1 MNHDLAIVGMV
12 CCVPEAKTCDAFWQM
27 LLQGKEGLR
36 TLTEKER
43 EACEHT
49 HESMIFSGGFI
60 DGIEQFDPEC
70 FGYTARD
77 ALFMDP
83 QHRLFLQA
91 CLQALE
97 ESGNAGETTR
107 SVGVFACAS
116 HNAYLTEVVL
126 KQHLEPSQYQSVLLG
141 NSSDCLA
148 TRVSYALNLTGPSMT
163 IQSGCSSSLVALHQ
177 ARMALLAKQC
187 DVALVGGVSL
197 MIPHYQGYI
206 PVEGGFAAKD
216 GHCRPFSKDATGTV
230 FSSGYGVV
238 VLKRLSDA
246 VLSGDLI
253 YATLKGTAIN
263 NDGSNKASFTAPS
276 IDGQAQVIAKAWRV
290 AGVPV
295 AHAQYVETHGTG
307 TPIGDP
313 IELMALSD
321 ALQINS
327 RQTPC
332 VLGAVKA
339 NIGHLDVA
347 AGIVGLIKTSLMLH
361 HKMFSPQINFSDW
374 NERIL
379 ENTAQF
385 QIPLQPCV
393 WDKNES
399 YQRVAGVSAFGFG
412 GTNAHVVLS
421 ECIDSPSGLMDASPV
436 SSLIVLSAKS
446 VERLILWA
454 KCLRDFLQNQ
464 VSVDLHQ
471 LAYSLQVGRRQY
483 DCRYSVC
490 VDSLQELIK
499 KLDEISEDDVVI
511 CREIREAYSSNK
523 MLEALQADWLA
534 GAIIDW
540 QTMYTSLM
548 KKIHLPAA
556 PLIQQSYWVN
566 QKEKDANDSK
576 KRYQDYRQWLYQT
589 SWQEQHLS
597 SVNFSDLMSRGLAYL
612 SEDFVSPFLQ
622 QLKQY
627 CQGHLINTQHLN
639 LKDEDVYP
647 ESLPSILIHS
657 LDLTERWEELPAI
670 LASLAHLVTTS
681 SWISKIKKYVFV
693 VRGMSDLFCQ
703 NHNPALSALLAFSR
717 GIRQELP
724 HLSTQLID
732 VSPDTALDTQVQQVL
747 CSLSGEFHDHLVWRD
762 GRCWQQHYQSKV
774 ELSSSNQA
782 SYFKPKGVYL
792 ITGGFGN
799 VASVHVDFLATD
811 YQATLVLV
819 GRTALPN
826 ETDWLN
832 ALEDSTV
839 SVSIKRRIQQILNW
853 RARGFSVFAYSA
865 DITSDSSFADVCQ
878 RVQKEIGPI
887 AGILHIAGVGSDMHY
902 KVLSELTA
910 SHCQQLFVP
919 KLRGLQV
926 MVRVMHHLK
935 IEQCLIISSIS
946 SALAGIGL
954 AAYASVHNLLD
965 AYVKKY
971 HPTWRIMNWDAW
983 NFHLHEGSSS
993 NIGLGADLNKLAIT
1007 FDEGLEVLRAA
1018 FKQDGW
1024 SQLYVSAAD
1033 LNARVRQWV
1042 YRTKPSTLHA
1052 KTKKAKRPVLRS
1064 EYIKAATPLQQQH
1077 IDLWES
1083 LIGVEPIGL
1092 QDNFFEL
1099 GGDSLLALELISQM
1113 QTTLQH
1119 TCSIMTLFE
1128 AGTIEKLVEKMQ
1140 PNLAEGDALLS
1151 KVRLRAQKQRAALA
1165 MLTQ

>member
-12 CCVPEAKTCDAFWQM
+12 CCVPQAKTCDAFWQM
-27 LLQGKEGLR
+27 LLQGEEGLR

-43 EACEHT
+43 KACDHI
-49 HESMIFSGGFI
+49 HESMIFSGGFLDSI
-60 DGIEQFDPEC
+60 DQFDPDF

-97 ESGNAGETTR
+97 ESGNAGDGAR

-126 KQHLEPSQYQSVLLG
+126 KQHLEPSQHQAVLLG

-148 TRVSYALNLTGPSMT
+148 TRVSYALNLIGPSMT

-187 DVALVGGVSL
+187 DAALVGGVSL
-197 MIPHYQGYI
+197 MIPHYRGYV
-206 PVEGGFAAKD
+206 PVEGGFASKD

-230 FSSGYGVV
+230 FSSGYGVI

-246 VLSGDLI
+246 ILSGDLI

-276 IDGQAQVIAKAWRV
+276 VDGQSQVIAKAWRV

-295 AHAQYVETHGTG
+295 AHAQYIETHGTG

-313 IELMALSD
+313 IEFAALSD

-361 HKMFSPQINFSDW
+361 HRTFPPQIYFSEW
-374 NERIL
+374 NERII

-385 QIPLQPCV
+385 QIPLEPRS
-393 WDKNES
+393 WDKNDS

-421 ECIDSPSGLMDASPV
+421 EFIDSSSGLMDVSPV

-446 VERLILWA
+446 VERLLIWA

-464 VSVDLHQ
+464 VSIDLHQ
-471 LAYSLQVGRRQY
+471 LTYSLQVGRRQY

-490 VDSLQELIK
+490 VDSIPELIK

-511 CREIREAYSSNK
+511 CREVRVAYSSNK
-523 MLEALQADWLA
+523 TMEELRDLWLT

-540 QTMYTSLM
+540 QAMYTSQP
-548 KKIHLPAA
+548 KKIHLPSA
-556 PLIQQSYWVN
+556 PLIQQSYWLN
-566 QKEKDANDSK
+566 QKEKDASDSK
-576 KRYQDYRQWLYQT
+576 KRHQDYRQWLYQT
-589 SWQEQHLS
+589 TWQEQHISL
-597 SVNFSDLMSRGLAYL
+597 VNFSELMSCGLAYL
-612 SEDFVSPFLQ
+612 SEDPLSPFLQ
-622 QLKQY
+622 QLKQC
-627 CQGHLINTQHLN
+627 CQKHLINMQHLSI
-639 LKDEDVYP
+639 KEGDVYP
-647 ESLPSILIHS
+647 DSLPSILIHQI
-657 LDLTERWEELPAI
+657 DLIDSWEELPAM
-670 LASLAHLVTTS
+670 LASLAHIVTTS
-681 SWISKIKKYVFV
+681 SWVSKIQKYVFV
-693 VRGMSDLFCQ
+693 VQGMSDLFCQ
-703 NHNPALSALLAFSR
+703 NHNPAYSAFLAFSR

-724 HLSTQLID
+724 HLSTLLID
-732 VSPDTALDTQVQQVL
+732 VSPDTIIDTQVQQVL
-747 CSLSGEFHDHLVWRD
+747 RSLSGQFHDHLVWRD

-774 ELSSSNQA
+774 EQSLSNQA
-782 SYFKPKGVYL
+782 LYFKPKGVYL
-792 ITGGFGN
+792 ITGGLGN
-799 VASVHVDFLATD
+799 VSSVHVDFLARD

-819 GRTALPN
+819 GRTVLPN
-826 ETDWLN
+826 EVDWPN

-839 SVSIKRRIQQILNW
+839 SVSIKQRIQQILNW
-853 RARGFSVFAYSA
+853 RARGFSVFTYSA
-865 DITSDSSFADVCQ
+865 DITLDSSFAEVCRKVQ
-878 RVQKEIGPI
+878 REIGPI
-887 AGILHIAGVGSDMHY
+887 SGILHIAGVGSDMHY
-902 KVLSELTA
+902 KVLSELTS
-910 SHCQQLFVP
+910 SHCEQLFFP
-919 KLRGLQV
+919 KLKGLQV
-926 MVRVMHHLK
+926 IASVMHDLK

-971 HPTWRIMNWDAW
+971 HPTWRMMNWDAW
-983 NFHLHEGSSS
+983 NFHLHDGLSS

-1024 SQLYVSAAD
+1024 SQFYVSAAD
-1033 LNARVRQWV
+1033 LNTRVRQWV
-1042 YRTKPSTLHA
+1042 YRTEPLTLRA
-1052 KTKKAKRPVLRS
+1052 KNKKAKRPVLRS
-1064 EYIKAATPLQQQH
+1064 EYMKAVTPIQQQH

-1083 LIGVEPIGL
+1083 LIGIEPIGL
-1092 QDNFFEL
+1092 RDNFFEL

-1113 QTTLQH
+1113 QTTFQH

-1140 PNLAEGDALLS
+1140 PNLLGDDVLLS
-1151 KVRLRAQKQRAALA
+1151 KARSRAQKQRAALA
-1165 MLTQ
+1165 MLNQ